1 MRGVPPATG
10 GSSGPEPRLLRGLS
24 ASASALL
31 LRDWRASQNAW
42 GTVRSIKKCERG
54 WRIERPPPS
63 QEPRSPAMEHDGSCR
78 RAHSLLGG
86 AGRPRGPRPF
96 SPCALPALSGTSV
109 SGVSAPGG
117 VGGTE
122 ECGSPASTG
131 AVWRRLLQDPTVRS
145 RARSAGE
152 LPRCLSHPPSSRPC
166 GALSSRVLGKQSSSC
181 DLGEEINSQAFF
193 GKGSLPVTGILSCL
207 ISRDFPEA

>member
-1 MRGVPPATG
+1 MPEERWGVVK
-10 GSSGPEPRLLRGLS
+10 
-24 ASASALL
+24 
-31 LRDWRASQNAW
+31 Q
-42 GTVRSIKKCERG
+42 CERG
-54 WRIERPPPS
+54 WRVERPPPS
-63 QEPRSPAMEHDGSCR
+63 QEPRSPAVEHDGSCR

-86 AGRPRGPRPF
+86 AWRPRGRGLF

-122 ECGSPASTG
+122 ECGSPSSTG
-131 AVWRRLLQDPTVRS
+131 AVWWRQLQDPTVRS

-152 LPRCLSHPPSSRPC
+152 LPRCLSHPPSSRLMR
-166 GALSSRVLGKQSSSC
+166 ALSSRVLGKQSCSC

-193 GKGSLPVTGILSCL
+193 RKGSLPVTGILSCL
-207 ISRDFPEA
+207 ISRDFHEA